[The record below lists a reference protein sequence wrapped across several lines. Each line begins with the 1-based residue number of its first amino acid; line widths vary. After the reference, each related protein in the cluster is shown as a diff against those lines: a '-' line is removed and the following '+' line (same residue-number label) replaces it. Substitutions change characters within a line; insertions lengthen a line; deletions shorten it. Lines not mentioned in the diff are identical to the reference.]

1 MKLKNVVVLFLLIV
15 LNLFVNVVHADTI
28 SADVIVDCD
37 SDKIM
42 IGKDITCIIKT
53 NLSDG
58 TTLNG
63 FGGEIELSSNLKL
76 ISVTID
82 NNIWQGNGDD
92 GNIQLYTD
100 KQYNNSV
107 EIAKIKIGVI
117 NNVNGY
123 LKIKDI
129 NLSVGTNFD
138 LVKKSD
144 VVKNFIYSSSTSDNN
159 NGNNNGGNNS
169 DNGNGVPTNPDD
181 SKNDLV
187 DSNGNVNNNP
197 QTGMNLFYI
206 GIILLGTITF
216 VISFLLYNNKI
227 FKNE

>member
-1 MKLKNVVVLFLLIV
+1 MKLKNLVVLFLLIV

-63 FGGEIELSSNLKL
+63 FGGKIELASNLKL
-76 ISVTID
+76 ESVTID
-82 NNIWQGNGDD
+82 NNMWQGNGDE

-100 KQYNNSV
+100 KQYSNSV

-117 NNVNGY
+117 NNANGY

-138 LVKKSD
+138 LVEKSD

-159 NGNNNGGNNS
+159 NGNNT

-187 DSNGNVNNNP
+187 DSNDNVNNNP

-206 GIILLGTITF
+206 GIILLGIITF